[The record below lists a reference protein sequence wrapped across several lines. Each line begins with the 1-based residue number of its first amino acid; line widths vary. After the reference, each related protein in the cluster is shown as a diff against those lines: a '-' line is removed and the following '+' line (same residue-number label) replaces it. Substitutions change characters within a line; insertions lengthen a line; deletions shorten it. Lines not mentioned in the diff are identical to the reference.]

1 MSICLE
7 VVVSEEEFDSIRY
20 AAREKGMSIT
30 GWVRKTLAKAC
41 CHVAVGDG
49 TRKLAAIRAATEF
62 NFPTAD
68 IDQMLSEI
76 EPHSCE
82 DGSPAQ

>member
-1 MSICLE
+1 MSIFLE
-7 VVVSEEEFDSIRY
+7 VVVGEEEFDSIRY
-20 AAREKGMSIT
+20 AACAKGMSIT
-30 GWVRKTLAKAC
+30 EWVRETLARAC

-49 TRKLAAIRAATEF
+49 DRKLAAISTAAEF

-76 EPHSCE
+76 EPRSCG
-82 DGSPAQ
+82 DR